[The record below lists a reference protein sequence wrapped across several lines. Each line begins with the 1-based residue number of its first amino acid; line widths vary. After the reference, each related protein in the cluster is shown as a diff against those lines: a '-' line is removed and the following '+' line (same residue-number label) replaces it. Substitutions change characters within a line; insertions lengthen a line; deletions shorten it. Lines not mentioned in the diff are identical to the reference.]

1 MASNIKKII
10 YKELYKKKCKC
21 TGNVFLATHVQEI
34 QNSICV
40 KKEIIK

>member
-21 TGNVFLATHVQEI
+21 TGNVFLATQCTR
-34 QNSICV
+34 NT
-40 KKEIIK
+40 K